1 MSRTFTRTPT
11 SSREQSLGTLVHAIA
26 QEHPSGTYD
35 ELLAALDER
44 WASLGLRG
52 GWPEAATRRKAEGMV
67 QRLAA
72 YLRGAGAPLL
82 VEAPFTLET
91 GRATVRGTADR
102 IEQAPAG
109 PGDPPR
115 VLVVDLKTGS
125 QVTGQQAEMNPQLAA
140 YQLAVDD
147 GAFQGLPEG
156 ATSAGAMLLYVG
168 ANGAK
173 DGTRKRQAALDED
186 RTEWAAGLI
195 DGVAE
200 TMAASTFRA
209 TRNDDCR
216 RCPVRS
222 SCPVQPEGGQVTA

>member
-1 MSRTFTRTPT
+1 MHRIQIHRVAVIGIEMRNNPLFRRKQAPGITD
-11 SSREQSLGTLVHAIA
+11 LGEETLRRKIDDTA
-26 QEHPSGTYD
+26 EP
-35 ELLAALDER
+35 R
-44 WASLGLRG
+44 
-52 GWPEAATRRKAEGMV
+52 PEAATRRKAEGMV